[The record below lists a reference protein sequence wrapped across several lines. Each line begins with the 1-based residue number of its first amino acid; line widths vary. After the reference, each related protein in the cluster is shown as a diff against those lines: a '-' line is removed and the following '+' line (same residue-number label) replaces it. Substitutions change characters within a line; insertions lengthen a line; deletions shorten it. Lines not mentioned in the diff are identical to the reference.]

1 MSRPKFVFKYAK
13 IFAILAQ
20 FNFKP
25 MHSGAISGK
34 MYTKILLKNAPN
46 PNFFKS
52 PLSNQALLGPSQHQ
66 CVIRVHIGMGRNQPV
81 QFKSLKKNPMLPN
94 TLAKYPEYLG
104 PQISEVQKS
113 PGSGSIDSSR
123 YVSGDVITLKIMFN
137 QFPLELLFL
146 L

>member
-1 MSRPKFVFKYAK
+1 MHQIQ
-13 IFAILAQ
+13 IFL
-20 FNFKP
+20 
-25 MHSGAISGK
+25 
-34 MYTKILLKNAPN
+34 
-46 PNFFKS
+46 KS

-123 YVSGDVITLKIMFN
+123 YVSGNVIALKIMFS
-137 QFPLELLFL
+137 QFLLELLFL
-146 L
+146 PQRIQNSFILLCIHFLRNDPTVLCKKQV